1 MSNFFDTILFEP
13 FERFLE
19 RLVQFL
25 PDILTAA
32 LIFLAGIVL
41 GLILKSLLLR
51 FFNAVNLDRFSERF
65 GMVEMLKKGG
75 VKEPFS
81 LILSRLFG
89 WILIISF
96 SIISLRSL
104 NIPAID
110 QILQKFILYLPN
122 IFVAF
127 LILFLGYLLSNFLG
141 RAALIAAVN
150 AGLALSGSI
159 GKFVRLTIFLLAVTM
174 ALEQLGIGKE
184 TIVIAFSIV
193 FGGVVLA
200 LAIAFGLGGK
210 ELAKTYLEKKLQ
222 GREKKDEI
230 NHL

>member
-1 MSNFFDTILFEP
+1 MSDILDKILFEP
-13 FERFLE
+13 FDRFVD

-41 GLILKSLLLR
+41 GLILRSLLLR
-51 FFNAVNLDRFSERF
+51 FFHAVNLDKFSERF

-96 SIISLRSL
+96 SIISVRSL

-122 IFVAF
+122 VFVAF
-127 LILFLGYLLSNFLG
+127 LILFFGYFLSNFLG
-141 RAALIAAVN
+141 RTALIAAVN

-184 TIVIAFSIV
+184 TIIIAFAIM

-200 LAIAFGLGGK
+200 LSIAFGLGGK
-210 ELAKTYLEKKLQ
+210 EVAKNYLEKKLE
-222 GREKKDEI
+222 GEEKKDDI
-230 NHL
+230 SHL

>member
-25 PDILTAA
+25 PDILTGA